1 MTFDKVW
8 ILLPLID
15 KEKQTELGVESRGRI
30 LKGGHLNISLV
41 N

>member
-1 MTFDKVW
+1 MPFDKVW

-15 KEKQTELGVESRGRI
+15 KEKQTELGVESRGRF